1 MAALT
6 ASQQEM
12 TAKDGVEEETV
23 DAVRDLAGT
32 YKYGWNTDI
41 EMDYAPKGVSPDI
54 VRLISGKNDEPEWM
68 LEWRLAAFERWEK
81 LKEPSWAMVNYPD
94 IDFQDIY
101 YYARPKSMVEK
112 PKSLDDVDPKLLE
125 TYNKLG
131 IPLKEQ
137 MILAGVEG
145 AEDMPAEGRKIAV
158 DAVFDSVSVGTTFKD
173 ELAKAGV
180 IFCSISEAI
189 VEHPELVKKYLGT
202 VVPVSDNYY
211 ATLNSA
217 VFSDGSFVYIPPG
230 VRCPMELSTYFRINA
245 ENTGQFERTLIIAD
259 KGSYVSYLEGCTAP
273 KRDTAQL
280 HAAVVEIIIEEDA
293 EVKYST
299 VQNWYPGDEDG
310 NGGIYNFVTKRAD
323 CRGDNAKIMWTQVET
338 GSAVTWK
345 YPSCILRGDNSQGEF
360 YSIAITNNWQQ
371 ADTGTKMVH
380 LGKNTKSRIVS
391 KGISAGQAQNTYRGL
406 VSMHPKATNSRNYT
420 QCDSLLIGDK
430 CGAHTVPY
438 IEVKNN
444 SSRVE
449 HEATTSKVDDEQM
462 FYCRQRGMG
471 EEEAVALIVNGFAK
485 EVLQALPM
493 EFAMEAQ
500 ALVAISLEGS
510 VG

>member
-1 MAALT
+1 MDNVVV
-6 ASQQEM
+6 
-12 TAKDGVEEETV
+12 KDGVDQDTV
-23 DAVRDLAGT
+23 DAVREVGGA
-32 YKYGWNTDI
+32 YKYGWETDI
-41 EMDYAPKGVSPDI
+41 EMEYAPKGLSPDI
-54 VRLISGKNDEPEWM
+54 VRLISEKNDEPEWM
-68 LEWRLAAFERWEK
+68 LEWRLAAYDRWLK
-81 LKEPSWAMVNYPD
+81 LVEPDWAMVDYPK
-94 IDFQDIY
+94 IDFQDQY
-101 YYARPKSMVEK
+101 YYARPKSMEVK
-112 PKSLDDVDPKLLE
+112 PKSLDEVDPKLLE
-125 TYNKLG
+125 TYKKLG

-137 MILAGVEG
+137 ALLAGVE
-145 AEDMPAEGRKIAV
+145 APEGERKVAV

-173 ELAKAGV
+173 ELLKAGV

-189 VEHPELVKKYLGT
+189 KDYPELVQKYLGT

-273 KRDTAQL
+273 QRDIAQL
-280 HAAVVEIIIEEDA
+280 HAAVVELVLLDDA
-293 EVKYST
+293 EIKYST
-299 VQNWYPGDEDG
+299 VQNWFPGDEEG
-310 NGGIYNFVTKRAD
+310 KGGIYNFVTKRAD
-323 CRGDNAKIMWTQVET
+323 CRGDRSKVMWTQVET

-345 YPSCILRGDNSQGEF
+345 YPSCVLRGHDSQGEF
-360 YSIAITNNWQQ
+360 YSIAIANNMQQ
-371 ADTGTKMVH
+371 ADTGTKMIH
-380 LGKNTKSRIVS
+380 LGKRTKSRIVS
-391 KGISAGQAQNTYRGL
+391 KGISAGKAQNTYRGL
-406 VSMHPKATNSRNYT
+406 VSMHPKAQDARNYT

-444 SSRVE
+444 SARVE
-449 HEATTSKVDDEQM
+449 HEATTSKVDDDQL
-462 FYCRQRGMG
+462 FYCRSRGMD
-471 EEEAVALIVNGFAK
+471 EEEAVALVVNGFCK
-485 EVLQALPM
+485 DVLQALPM